1 MNAFPSPSDIVTRL
15 RDYRSHRVHMRYP
28 DRDGILP
35 ERVDWNLTGAE
46 PNTLMVEA
54 AAEIERLRAKAY
66 KDVQAM
72 IAAGFQIRRL
82 RDERN
87 EARREVCEMR
97 SEELVDPITSP
108 EQIAQQRGWNCFEQD
123 NWPSTKDRS
132 EPDAEPQSPEA

>member
-1 MNAFPSPSDIVTRL
+1 VNAFPSPTDIVTRL
-15 RDYRSHRVHMRYP
+15 RDYRSHRIYMRYP
-28 DRDGILP
+28 DRDGTLP

-72 IAAGFQIRRL
+72 IAAGLQIRRL

-87 EARREVCEMR
+87 EARREVCEWVEMDGATTAK
-97 SEELVDPITSP
+97 EEAEL
-108 EQIAQQRGWNCFEQD
+108 RGWNCYEQD

>member
-1 MNAFPSPSDIVTRL
+1 MNAFPSPTDIVTRL
-15 RDYRSHRVHMRYP
+15 RDYLSHRIYMRYP
-28 DRDGILP
+28 DRDGTLP

-46 PNTLMVEA
+46 LNTLLVEA

-66 KDVQAM
+66 GDVGHM
-72 IAAGFQIRRL
+72 IANGLQIRRL

-108 EQIAQQRGWNCFEQD
+108 EQIAQQRGWNCYEQD
-123 NWPSTKDRS
+123 KWPSTKDRS
-132 EPDAEPQSPEA
+132 EPDAEPQTPEA

>member
-1 MNAFPSPSDIVTRL
+1 MNAFPAPSDIVTRL
-15 RDYRSHRVHMRYP
+15 RDYRSHRIHMRYP
-28 DRDGILP
+28 DRDGTLP

-46 PNTLMVEA
+46 PNTLLVEA

-72 IAAGFQIRRL
+72 IAAGLQIRRL

-87 EARREVCEMR
+87 EARREVCEWVEMDGATTAK
-97 SEELVDPITSP
+97 EEAEL
-108 EQIAQQRGWNCFEQD
+108 RGWNCYEQD

>member
-1 MNAFPSPSDIVTRL
+1 MNAFPSPTDIVTRL
-15 RDYRSHRVHMRYP
+15 RDYRSHRIYMRYP
-28 DRDGILP
+28 DRDGTLP

-72 IAAGFQIRRL
+72 IAAGLQIRRL

-87 EARREVCEMR
+87 EARREVCEWVEMDGATTAK
-97 SEELVDPITSP
+97 EEAEL
-108 EQIAQQRGWNCFEQD
+108 RGWNCYEQD
-123 NWPSTKDRS
+123 NLPSTKDRS